1 MNDPFLLVL
10 AGPNGS
16 GKSTV
21 LHNYVERELWER
33 AYYINPDYFYQNV
46 NTSRIP
52 FPNFKK
58 WEDYSVDK
66 KSNYIIE
73 TVLANGEVVSNIQQ
87 ASRNGYF
94 VKLLYIYTDNP
105 DINIRRIRERS
116 KKGGLWVPEDYVVE
130 MYYKSLKNL
139 KSLINIIDIVE
150 IYNNTIERVLPTK
163 KVVYHHGHLDGD
175 KLCDFVSIDKK
186 PSLFI

>member
-33 AYYINPDYFYQNV
+33 AYYINPDCFYQNV

-52 FPNFKK
+52 FPNSKK
-58 WEDYSVDK
+58 WEDYSIDK

-94 VKLLYIYTDNP
+94 VKLLYIYNYLYF
-105 DINIRRIRERS
+105 N
-116 KKGGLWVPEDYVVE
+116 
-130 MYYKSLKNL
+130 
-139 KSLINIIDIVE
+139 
-150 IYNNTIERVLPTK
+150 
-163 KVVYHHGHLDGD
+163 
-175 KLCDFVSIDKK
+175 
-186 PSLFI
+186 